1 MRGLLER
8 LRFWIASLTLGVL
21 LVGCGTP
28 ATIARKAITGIDVAN
43 SAAARLTRPAIKMCI
58 DKAVLVAKNGDVPK
72 GEAALQKCAETRDKI
87 VKALQVAVD
96 ATDLAANAVDVG
108 EAVQQKDY
116 DAALGPAWLAA
127 RALFKLLADTG
138 VKLPNVPLIWP

>member
-1 MRGLLER
+1 MRWLVR
-8 LRFWIASLTLGVL
+8 LQFWLASLL
-21 LVGCGTP
+21 LSLLVVGCGTP

-43 SAAARLTRPAIKMCI
+43 ASAARLTRPAIKMCI
-58 DKAVLVAKNGDVPK
+58 DKAVLVAKNGDVPA

-87 VKALQVAVD
+87 LKALQVAVD

-108 EAVQQKDY
+108 EAVQRKDY
-116 DAALGPAWLAA
+116 DAVLGPAWLAA

-138 VKLPNVPLIWP
+138 VKLPTIPLIWP